1 MFNRSF
7 DYKLPVYILLVISI
21 ILPGVFPFTLPVAVP
36 SETREAYRYIDSLPA
51 GSTVIVSNMMY
62 AAVWPEIGVCTVSL
76 FNHMFSKDLKVVMIS
91 WESETPVLFE
101 RAIGFAEK
109 SGALDGKVYGE
120 DWVNIGYIPGDE
132 VSISTF
138 ADNTWLKP
146 ADYFGTSFEE
156 LPLMEDIHSV
166 GDADLFIMID
176 TGISRIDATIRQIM
190 PKSQAFIIG
199 GVMGAYYGYAM
210 PYYQAGQAKGVL
222 GSIKGAAA
230 YETMSGIPG
239 PASLTMNTISL
250 THVLVFALIIASN
263 VVYFRGKQGRRQM

>member
-1 MFNRSF
+1 MFNKLL

-21 ILPGVFPFTLPVAVP
+21 ILPGMFPFTLPVAVP
-36 SETREAYRYIDSLPA
+36 SETRDVYSYIDSLPE

-62 AAVWPEIGVCTVSL
+62 AAVWPEIGACTVSI
-76 FNHMFSKDLKVVMIS
+76 FNHMFSKNLKVVMVG

-101 RAIGFAEK
+101 RALDYAEK
-109 SGALDGKVYGE
+109 AGVLDGKVYGE

-138 ADNTWLKP
+138 ADDTWLKP

-156 LPLMEDIHSV
+156 LPLMQGIHAV
-166 GDADLFIMID
+166 GDADLFVMFD

-199 GVMGAYYGYAM
+199 GVMGAYYGYSM
-210 PYYQAGQAKGVL
+210 PYYQAGQAIGVL

-250 THVLVFALIIASN
+250 THVFVFVLIIASN
-263 VVYFRGKQGRRQM
+263 VVYFRGKQGRG